1 MCQPAP
7 VSTIILTLAVVAV
20 LVVWRQGK
28 KKYAQG
34 YIDAVEYC
42 CRSHP
47 RG

>member
-1 MCQPAP
+1 
-7 VSTIILTLAVVAV
+7 VSTIILTLAAVAV

-34 YIDAVEYC
+34 YIDGVQYC
-42 CRSHP
+42 HRSHA